1 MPSGGPS
8 GSVATSDGDGEAFRP
23 PRRPGCLVDG
33 RLRGDAA
40 VRTGDAASDVPCAVR
55 SGVPAD
61 VPRDVPSDVPSDAPS
76 GRLADLPFAMVVP
89 SAGLCWWA
97 VIGWSVIFA

>member
-1 MPSGGPS
+1 VPSGGPS

-55 SGVPAD
+55 SAVPCAVRSAVPA
-61 VPRDVPSDVPSDAPS
+61 DVPSDVPSDAPS
-76 GRLADLPFAMVVP
+76 GRLADLPFAMWFLP
-89 SAGLCWWA
+89 PGSAGGL
-97 VIGWSVIFA
+97 